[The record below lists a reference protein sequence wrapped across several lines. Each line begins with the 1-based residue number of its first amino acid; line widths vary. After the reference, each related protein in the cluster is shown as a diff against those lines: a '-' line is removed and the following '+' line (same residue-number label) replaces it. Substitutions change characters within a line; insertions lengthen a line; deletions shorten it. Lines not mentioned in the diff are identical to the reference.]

1 MAKNGIHGILYLDKA
16 PKFAVEAPTA
26 NPKTTVNTKHINNL
40 GSLKMVLKNF
50 LTPRRKK
57 KLRIRKRKMAA
68 SIAENIMAGDETSQ
82 GNGLNKVATSPFT
95 TNATGF
101 DVFMEKLEPNATPLA
116 ARSSTT
122 FL

>member
-1 MAKNGIHGILYLDKA
+1 MAKNGIQGILYLDRA

-50 LTPRRKK
+50 LNPRRKK
-57 KLRIRKRKMAA
+57 KLRIRKRNRAA
-68 SIAENIMAGDETSQ
+68 SIAENIMAGDDTSQ
-82 GNGLNKVATSPFT
+82 GNGLNKVATRPFT
-95 TNATGF
+95 TNATGL
-101 DVFMEKLEPNATPLA
+101 DVFIEKLEPKATPFA

-122 FL
+122 FR